1 MDKGIV
7 NIIAV
12 AALLGVLWYVLR
24 RGRGGSLLY
33 AYTRGQGLRET
44 PPQTFQD
51 ASAAADDSIAVGSYL
66 DPLPLD
72 DLLTN
77 LPETPI
83 VWGS

>member
-1 MDKGIV
+1 MDKTLTT
-7 NIIAV
+7 IIAIG
-12 AALLGVLWYVLR
+12 ALFGLLWYLLKQR
-24 RGRGGSLLY
+24 RGGSLLY

-51 ASAAADDSIAVGSYL
+51 ASAAADDSTAVGSYL
-66 DPLPLD
+66 DPLPL